1 MLTSVSAAQKVK
13 LLILLVLVAILF
25 LLSFG
30 GCSSDKDDDDQNR
43 PNGGSDSAKKLH
55 YVTNTGS
62 ATVSVIDI
70 NTRKIDRT
78 IDLTQIVPGNPSQSH
93 FIVITKDE
101 KYLIVG
107 ERQGS
112 PDGQILFVDLATDRV
127 VKQFN
132 VGAAIGMTLSH
143 DGRWLF
149 TVSSNKGE
157 VNGVNYS
164 NVINVF
170 NVETQEYLGKIDHG
184 SNPHVLETTWDSKTL
199 YTTTASGGKLVAYDI
214 SSLPTIPQTPSWTFD
229 VYQNLK
235 DGGHIEDDVL
245 GVTLHALA
253 IHKNGRYV
261 IVGSFDNPLLTGGG
275 DIIVDIQENK
285 IVARIPGRPHNY
297 DISLDWKYLLSGESP
312 NPDCEESEYLHDHN
326 FHVEGPIVRI
336 IDISELEKTN
346 PDFSKIQITQAIDAG
361 ALAGTG
367 GINHQSYD
375 KSGQYVIVAASN
387 KVNGEN
393 GYALVVKA
401 SNYEKVA
408 VLDVGVAPHGISYS
422 GYGR

>member
-1 MLTSVSAAQKVK
+1 MLTNQIAEVAKARLLAFSA
-13 LLILLVLVAILF
+13 LVAII
-25 LLSFG
+25 LSFA
-30 GCSSDKDDDDQNR
+30 GC
-43 PNGGSDSAKKLH
+43 GSDSDDEVTVTNNDAKDLH

-62 ATVSVIDI
+62 ATISVIDV
-70 NTRKIDRT
+70 NARKVDRT
-78 IDLTQIVPGNPSQSH
+78 IDLTQEIPGNPSQSH
-93 FIVITKDE
+93 FIAITKDE

-112 PDGQILFVDLATDRV
+112 ADGQILFVDLQTDKV
-127 VKQFN
+127 VKKFN

-149 TVSSNKGE
+149 SVSSNKGE
-157 VNGVNYS
+157 VGGENYS

-170 NVETQEYLGKIDHG
+170 DVENQTYLGKINHG
-184 SNPHVLETTWDSKTL
+184 SNPHVLETTWDSRTL
-199 YTTTASGGKLVAYDI
+199 YTTTAGGGKLVAYDI
-214 SSLPTIPQTPSWTFD
+214 TGLPAIPQTPSWDFD

-235 DGGHIEDDVL
+235 DGGHIEEDVL

-253 IHKNGRYV
+253 VHKNGRYV
-261 IVGSFDNPLLTGGG
+261 IVGSFDSPLLTGGG
-275 DIIVDIQENK
+275 DVIVDVQENK

-297 DISLDWKYLLSGESP
+297 DISQDWKYLLSGESS

-336 IDISELEKTN
+336 IDISELGKTN
-346 PDFSKIQITQAIDAG
+346 PDFSKIEIHNSIDAG

-387 KVNGEN
+387 KVNG
-393 GYALVVKA
+393 GPGHALIVKA
-401 SNYEKVA
+401 SNYEKLA
-408 VLDVGVAPHGISYS
+408 DLEVGIAPHGISYS